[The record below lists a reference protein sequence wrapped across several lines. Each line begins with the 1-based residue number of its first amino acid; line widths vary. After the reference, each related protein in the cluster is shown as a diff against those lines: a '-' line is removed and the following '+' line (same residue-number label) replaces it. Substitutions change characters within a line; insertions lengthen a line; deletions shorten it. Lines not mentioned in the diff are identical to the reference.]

1 MNQNQYPQDPSAYV
15 HQSVLPHVH
24 LVSSYKFP
32 VIANLQPAQAL
43 EYLLNSPKIVNDAA
57 PVAWTYFNAPPADG
71 TVILTW
77 QPPMLQTR
85 LASDGLVWADPEVQ
99 YHADVRGYNL
109 EILVHRSGFRY
120 GFEQFTM
127 HARTR
132 YRIVGKAPGATMAF
146 DPSLWIVHYTS
157 ADPNHRFPTQQVQI
171 PGEIQLQLQQR
182 SFLEKQG
189 QLLRKEFML
198 RDRNNWPEVKFAP
211 ASHMPGVQG
220 PTPAQRYFNPMQ
232 QMGPMAR
239 PPQYFQQ
246 TNIGVVPPPAK
257 RPRQAGPV
265 QQPGNLPGMPPS
277 SVVPD
282 STLDDEENTTLGD
295 QLDYLTP
302 KEISVTR
309 YKQHHEW
316 MEEIFSSPY
325 AAQQILPIDL
335 GLGLMGELAPLTE
348 GLLDAPNADSFAKE
362 TTDPVTTQ
370 PTDTITI
377 KTVPKNYYK
386 LDPEQMTEFEKRVA
400 EYTAKEEAELEKM
413 KASHAK
419 KMADLKRSRT
429 YIKAERR
436 LRDAARVSSRVSNHT
451 DKVDGSSPSPH
462 GLEDGA
468 LNVVQDLEQSLGVKF
483 ETKNQVVC
491 VDKGGYIEEQPAPP
505 APEPAQQVNGNVTAS
520 TNSYTENSG
529 LNGLIDDGA
538 MDADNTAASLLEQY
552 GSTPLTGTP
561 GASLSVP
568 QISQPQSQSQSAAA
582 TPSGP
587 PVDAMHSTS
596 FAGHT
601 SIEVTSGEHELVDL
615 DVEMSGMTNVEE
627 KGEADWVMVEQN
639 DNNGPAASTAPPPTT
654 SAAIPVQ
661 SSGASAVPTSGV
673 EADTTTS
680 MFDTPEFGS
689 FDNLDTAGDAL
700 ADYTHGG
707 DDLGLDLDN
716 SAFGDAFHGTETHH
730 DGTEDV

>member
-1 MNQNQYPQDPSAYV
+1 MIDVLFGNPAYGF
-15 HQSVLPHVH
+15 Q
-24 LVSSYKFP
+24 
-32 VIANLQPAQAL
+32 
-43 EYLLNSPKIVNDAA
+43 
-57 PVAWTYFNAPPADG
+57 
-71 TVILTW
+71 
-77 QPPMLQTR
+77 
-85 LASDGLVWADPEVQ
+85 
-99 YHADVRGYNL
+99 NL

-120 GFEQFTM
+120 GFEQYTM

-132 YRIVGKAPGATMAF
+132 YRIIGKVPAATTPF
-146 DPSLWIVHYTS
+146 DPSLWIVHYS
-157 ADPNHRFPTQQVQI
+157 AADPNHRFPAQQVQI

-211 ASHMPGVQG
+211 ATHMPGVPG
-220 PTPAQRYFNPMQ
+220 HTPARPYYNPMQ
-232 QMGPMAR
+232 QMGAMGR

-246 TNIGVVPPPAK
+246 PQVPTVGGPPPPK
-257 RPRQAGPV
+257 RLRQAVPV

-277 SVVPD
+277 ILPD

-335 GLGLMGELAPLTE
+335 GLGLMGELANLTA
-348 GLLDAPNADSFAKE
+348 GILDAPNADSFAKE

-400 EYTAKEEAELEKM
+400 EFTGKEEVELERM

-419 KMADLKRSRT
+419 KMADLKRSKT

-436 LRDAARVSSRVSNHT
+436 LRDAARGSSRLSNHS
-451 DKVDGSSPSPH
+451 DRAGEPSESLNE
-462 GLEDGA
+462 LEDA
-468 LNVVQDLEQSLGVKF
+468 AQNVVQDLEQALGVTF
-483 ETKNQVVC
+483 ETKKQVVC
-491 VDKGGYIEEQPAPP
+491 VDKGGFIEEQPAPP
-505 APEPAQQVNGNVTAS
+505 APEPAQQVNGNVAAS
-520 TNSYTENSG
+520 TNSYSENSG
-529 LNGLIDDGA
+529 LNGLMDDGA
-538 MDADNTAASLLEQY
+538 MDADNTAASLLDQY

-561 GASLSVP
+561 GANLSVP
-568 QISQPQSQSQSAAA
+568 QISQPQSQAHSAVA

-587 PVDAMHSTS
+587 PVDSMHSAS

-601 SIEVTSGEHELVDL
+601 SIEATSGDHELVDL
-615 DVEMSGMTNVEE
+615 DVEMSGMTNE

-639 DNNGPAASTAPPPTT
+639 DNNGPSVSTAPPPTT
-654 SAAIPVQ
+654 SAAVPIQ
-661 SSGASAVPTSGV
+661 STGTSAGPTPGV

-700 ADYTHGG
+700 ADYTHDG